1 MMKRGQAKFLWFA
14 AQTIAFVDHARRAG
28 GVHQQELEYA
38 GAAVFLEYTA
48 QTNVLEGRTVRGV
61 VTVCGAASPPH
72 RRRQRWLHAYLKLC
86 ETLADDIMIVAL
98 PQCPVREKLIKRG
111 YVEVSE
117 DFLMCDLRAA

>member
-14 AQTIAFVDHARRAG
+14 VRTMAFVDRCRRTG
-28 GVHQQELEYA
+28 GVHQLELEYP
-38 GAAVFLEYTA
+38 GAAVLLEYTA

-61 VTVCGAASPPH
+61 VTVCGTASPPH

-86 ETLADDIMIVAL
+86 ETLADDMIIVAL

-117 DFLMCDLRAA
+117 DFLVRDLRAA